1 MTTPPDAADFQEP
14 AATPPPRRPGLFARH
29 KLATILGIIVLS
41 PVLVFAAWAIIT
53 LTYTYSSGDRAGI
66 LQKFSHKGWV
76 CKTWEGELLMSAVP
90 GSAPEKFLFS
100 VRSDSVAREINK
112 LNGRHVVLQYEEH
125 RGVPTNCFGDTDY
138 YVTGVRAMTDSIR

>member
-1 MTTPPDAADFQEP
+1 MTTPPPDAP
-14 AATPPPRRPGLFARH
+14 VPPSRPGFFARH
-29 KLATILGIIVLS
+29 KLATTLGIIVLS
-41 PVLVFAAWAIIT
+41 PVLVFATWAIIT

-66 LQKFSHKGWV
+66 LQKFSNKGWV

-100 VRSDSVAREINK
+100 VRSDSVAQEINK

>member
-1 MTTPPDAADFQEP
+1 MTNPPDSADFDEP
-14 AATPPPRRPGLFARH
+14 AAAPRARRPGFFSRH
-29 KLATILGIIVLS
+29 KLATVLGIIVLS
-41 PVLVFAAWAIIT
+41 PVLVFATWAIIT

-66 LQKFSHKGWV
+66 LQKFSRKGWV

-100 VRSDSVAREINK
+100 VRSDSVAQEINR

-138 YVTGVRAMTDSIR
+138 YVKGVRAMADTVR